1 MTEILVT
8 ETVVTEFPAAAAE
21 AHAQPG
27 DHLAKLARMAN
38 QIAEFFQAY
47 PEAEAVEAIADHIN
61 QFWTRRMREDF
72 RAGFAEDAAALSPLV
87 RQAREKVRA
96 SPPG

>member
-1 MTEILVT
+1 MTDMLAA
-8 ETVVTEFPAAAAE
+8 PAAPHAAE
-21 AHAQPG
+21 N

-47 PEAEAVEAIADHIN
+47 PEAEAVDAIADHIN

-72 RAGFAEDAAALSPLV
+72 RAGFEGDTPALSPLA
-87 RQAREKVRA
+87 RQARIRVRTTPA
-96 SPPG
+96 G

>member
-8 ETVVTEFPAAAAE
+8 ENLANPAE
-21 AHAQPG
+21 SPAQPSDQLG
-27 DHLAKLARMAN
+27 KLARMAN

-47 PEAEAVEAIADHIN
+47 PEAEAVAAIADHIN

-72 RAGFAEDAAALSPLV
+72 RTGFEDDAPALSPLV
-87 RQAREKVRA
+87 RQARTRVRA
-96 SPPG
+96 PAAG

>member
-8 ETVVTEFPAAAAE
+8 ETVVTEIPAAAAE

-47 PEAEAVEAIADHIN
+47 PEAEAVAAIADHIN

-72 RAGFAEDAAALSPLV
+72 RAGFAEDAQTLSPLV
-87 RQAREKVRA
+87 RKAREQVRTA
-96 SPPG
+96 MPG